1 MADDQERK
9 NPQFQSPQEQQYS
22 QEHLPHKPPPILQ
35 ISKFELIDES
45 TGNNTTNQE
54 DDEVLVIGRHP
65 DCNVVLG
72 HPSISRFHLRIHSK
86 PSLQKHCIFHLLS
99 RKKIEPE
106 IKVGL
111 NDGDTI
117 KIGRVYRLHWI
128 PTSSAYDFENPFGKS
143 LPLSDADKEDHM
155 NQSFKSEE
163 ILSLDSIMEDLDCS
177 HFNENFDSLVKQP
190 SPSAPWMPEQ
200 LDFCPGSVVSDT
212 VNSSM
217 SDQGFLSITSN
228 IQFDEQS
235 KIEGILNFPT
245 DREDME
251 NRGPMGKDHSHW
263 SGSIVPES
271 VNSSLT
277 AGAILP
283 RRENERFNENG
294 SPKCLFETG
303 LFERRR
309 KSYSYIKVYAW
320 SRRGSAP
327 MKSSKRC
334 THLEDDMVDLEDR
347 KSDTQTK
354 RGRTDALST
363 DQFKWKE
370 QVRSITPLC
379 CSCQMIKLEDKSA
392 WMWYMVVDTSTLINI
407 ESMKSLQ
414 LLQVVREL
422 DFLNRRGSVF
432 SRNSAIPLALEWIQ
446 ESMLKAKW
454 WIHVQSSIE
463 QGRPLAPTLLSLL
476 GLVFIGI
483 LSLLKPLME
492 CSFIDLQGLLCETAE
507 EFRNGL
513 MNPFSERFLW
523 ADGSPRGATRTCL
536 DDVVLK
542 EKFCDCPSKKTSKAG
557 EGAKGLKLILLHNA
571 QSKYTRIES
580 RQLKYYGLPL
590 NDIPLASNLKLNLS
604 PSSRVNKKG
613 EADEKDEFLSI
624 LNINWALTLSQKQP
638 F

>member
-1 MADDQERK
+1 MCASVENK
-9 NPQFQSPQEQQYS
+9 E
-22 QEHLPHKPPPILQ
+22 EHLPHKPPPILQ

-99 RKKIEPE
+99 IHMTWVSGKKIEPE

-190 SPSAPWMPEQ
+190 SPSAPLMPEQ

-217 SDQGFLSITSN
+217 SDQGFLSITSS

-303 LFERRR
+303 LFERNEN
-309 KSYSYIKVYAW
+309 
-320 SRRGSAP
+320 
-327 MKSSKRC
+327 
-334 THLEDDMVDLEDR
+334 LEE
-347 KSDTQTK
+347 SP
-354 RGRTDALST
+354 
-363 DQFKWKE
+363 
-370 QVRSITPLC
+370 TP
-379 CSCQMIKLEDKSA
+379 
-392 WMWYMVVDTSTLINI
+392 TL
-407 ESMKSLQ
+407 
-414 LLQVVREL
+414 R
-422 DFLNRRGSVF
+422 
-432 SRNSAIPLALEWIQ
+432 
-446 ESMLKAKW
+446 SML
-454 WIHVQSSIE
+454 
-463 QGRPLAPTLLSLL
+463 
-476 GLVFIGI
+476 GL
-483 LSLLKPLME
+483 E
-492 CSFIDLQGLLCETAE
+492 EGLLCETAE